1 MIPLSDDSRRPV
13 HFPIATIL
21 IIGVNA
27 AVFLFELAG
36 GDVFITHW
44 SLVPADIVM
53 EIRITQ
59 PHPDYQVIRKE

>member
-36 GDVFITHW
+36 GDVFITH
-44 SLVPADIVM
+44 
-53 EIRITQ
+53 
-59 PHPDYQVIRKE
+59 